1 MGKIKTKS
9 NKNKILIYFIAAVVI
24 TVIVLIIILFATR
37 KSPLE
42 RCADAGHIYIWGEQN
57 KAYINRGFKEKM
69 SDIKTFKDFPY
80 EKLFAICDQS
90 QKQYPE
96 KFEEKWGK

>member
-1 MGKIKTKS
+1 
-9 NKNKILIYFIAAVVI
+9 
-24 TVIVLIIILFATR
+24 
-37 KSPLE
+37 
-42 RCADAGHIYIWGEQN
+42 
-57 KAYINRGFKEKM
+57 M

-80 EKLFAICDQS
+80 AKLFAICDQS